1 MKFHRGFQYIASPFM
16 TAYDHIKYNYHV
28 IGREN
33 IPAMMAAV
41 VSISVPLIVLFLI
54 FRQKIMAGVARG
66 GTKG

>member
-1 MKFHRGFQYIASPFM
+1 MVRPADTYKVGEKQTM
-16 TAYDHIKYNYHV
+16 
-28 IGREN
+28 

>member
-1 MKFHRGFQYIASPFM
+1 M
-16 TAYDHIKYNYHV
+16 TLYELAYTISKGIFRVMSIRTPLKVY
-28 IGREN
+28 GREN